1 VAQER
6 EWMLGSMVLHC
17 QGQGKVSRY
26 VASKSSKG
34 MALSLQVRDRS
45 QHSTSLSFLSP
56 HTYFIK
62 SPLIFA
68 PFPLRPSQAI
78 PPKPA
83 TTPSLGAPPSFSLQ
97 PTLPAATPNP
107 PLASHFSLHPHSAPD
122 AYFTIRAHPPSTQP
136 RPRPRTQPSPL
147 LSLAPPPLLSSS
159 LLLSTSPHTQRTSI
173 SIRGRSPSP
182 IGPRIN
188 PRAPRQLFTPCLL
201 LAAMANGSNPVARI
215 NCAGVSIP

>member
-122 AYFTIRAHPPSTQP
+122 ALVPGRSLPPCFLSHPPLSS
-136 RPRPRTQPSPL
+136 RPPFSSPL
-147 LSLAPPPLLSSS
+147 LLIPSQRAF
-159 LLLSTSPHTQRTSI
+159 PHAA
-173 SIRGRSPSP
+173 RSPSP
-182 IGPRIN
+182 IGPRIK
-188 PRAPRQLFTPCLL
+188 PRAISSWSLRLCF
-201 LAAMANGSNPVARI
+201 
-215 NCAGVSIP
+215 

>member
-1 VAQER
+1 
-6 EWMLGSMVLHC
+6 MLGSMVLHC

-107 PLASHFSLHPHSAPD
+107 PLASHFSPPPASLTGCILYHPSLK
-122 AYFTIRAHPPSTQP
+122 YPPSAQL
-136 RPRPRTQPSPL
+136 RPRPRTQPPPPAFSRTPPSPL
-147 LSLAPPPLLSSS
+147 VL
-159 LLLSTSPHTQRTSI
+159 
-173 SIRGRSPSP
+173 PSP
-182 IGPRIN
+182 LHFSSYP
-188 PRAPRQLFTPCLL
+188 
-201 LAAMANGSNPVARI
+201 ANEHFHTRRVRHP
-215 NCAGVSIP
+215 P